1 MIYPFRDT
9 FLFQYGYI
17 YGQNLIKIQGMNPY
31 VDATPG
37 VIGTVPF
44 SVFMARVLTKGDT
57 LE

>member
-1 MIYPFRDT
+1 
-9 FLFQYGYI
+9 
-17 YGQNLIKIQGMNPY
+17 MNPY

-37 VIGTVPF
+37 VVGTVPF